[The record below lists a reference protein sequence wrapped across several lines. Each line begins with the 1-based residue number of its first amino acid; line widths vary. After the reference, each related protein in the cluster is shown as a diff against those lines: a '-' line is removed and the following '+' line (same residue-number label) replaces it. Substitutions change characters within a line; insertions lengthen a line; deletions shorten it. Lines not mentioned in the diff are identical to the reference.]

1 MKKFNI
7 GDRVRFDHGKLKGT
21 GTVAG
26 IATDLPDVATFY
38 IVTLD
43 EPLTLEGYE
52 GWTACT
58 VHHAYME
65 RIDNA

>member
-52 GWTACT
+52 G
-58 VHHAYME
+58 
-65 RIDNA
+65 